1 MTKAALR
8 LARRALATVLTST
21 TRRFDSPTITPVPST
36 DPRWMLQHEG
46 FVAQARTERIDLL
59 FLGDSITDG
68 WREAGANVWDTY
80 YVPRHA
86 ANFGISG
93 DQTQH
98 LLWRIQ
104 HGELEGLAPK
114 VVVLMIGT
122 NNSKFDAASEIAE
135 GVEKI
140 VAEIRLRCPTAKV
153 LLMAILPR
161 KRPTDKRTQM
171 ATINRVN
178 LRISRLADGHMVRFL
193 NINDRFLGPDGTVP
207 IEIMPNFVTPNQKGY
222 AIWAEAMEPTLA
234 GMLREP

>member
-1 MTKAALR
+1 MTKAAALR
-8 LARRALATVLTST
+8 LAARALATVLAPT
-21 TRRFDSPTITPVPST
+21 TRRFDSPAITPVPRT
-36 DPRWMLQHEG
+36 DPRWMSRHEE

-68 WREAGANVWDTY
+68 WRDVGANVWNTY
-80 YVPRHA
+80 YVPRRA
-86 ANFGISG
+86 ANFGIAG

-104 HGELEGLAPK
+104 HGELEGFEPK

-122 NNSKFDAASEIAE
+122 NNTKSDMASEIAAAIE
-135 GVEKI
+135 QI

-161 KRPTDKRTQM
+161 RRPTDRRTQM
-171 ATINRVN
+171 GTINRVN
-178 LRISRLADGHMVRFL
+178 MRISRLDDGHMVRFL
-193 NINDRFLGPDGTVP
+193 NINDRFLGPDGKVP

-222 AIWAEAMEPTLA
+222 EIWAEAMEATLA
-234 GMLREP
+234 RML